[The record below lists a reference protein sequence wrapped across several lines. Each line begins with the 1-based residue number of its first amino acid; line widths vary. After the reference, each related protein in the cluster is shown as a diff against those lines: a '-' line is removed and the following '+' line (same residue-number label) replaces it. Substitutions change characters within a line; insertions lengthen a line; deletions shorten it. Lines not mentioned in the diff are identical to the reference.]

1 MLFFKLWAGV
11 LLRSCY
17 TNPNVMSSE
26 VYECKEIV
34 NIVNAARFSAF
45 LPRAAFLLPVTSE
58 ISSVFIAHLHR
69 YETTF
74 ILL

>member
-1 MLFFKLWAGV
+1 M
-11 LLRSCY
+11 
-17 TNPNVMSSE
+17 
-26 VYECKEIV
+26 
-34 NIVNAARFSAF
+34 NIVSAAWFSGF
-45 LPRAAFLLPVTSE
+45 LSQTAFLLPVKSE

>member
-1 MLFFKLWAGV
+1 
-11 LLRSCY
+11 
-17 TNPNVMSSE
+17 MSGE
-26 VYECKEIV
+26 MYECKEIV
-34 NIVNAARFSAF
+34 NIANAARFSAF
-45 LPRAAFLLPVTSE
+45 LSRAAFLLLVKSE